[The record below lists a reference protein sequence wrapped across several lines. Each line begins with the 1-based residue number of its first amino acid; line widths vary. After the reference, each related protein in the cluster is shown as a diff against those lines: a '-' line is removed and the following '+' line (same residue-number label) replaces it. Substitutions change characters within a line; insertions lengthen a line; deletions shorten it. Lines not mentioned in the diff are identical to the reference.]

1 MTNLGRLL
9 AMLVLT
15 SACGVGDDDMPTPP
29 STPEPRL
36 CSTDFS
42 IAGQFTLGMPVPD
55 EVNNET
61 GMPPGDGMPDI
72 NGCWPIG
79 TWTFTLTQTANT
91 CDPAPTPAASYSFR
105 TDYVD
110 GPGGATDKQYQ
121 HTLLSPTGFPSTNW
135 KVKVSS
141 GGGGLCEGGIELYS
155 ADGKQSWNLHP
166 AIDVFNTSGPIEGF
180 GEYAEWADNQIP
192 M

>member
-1 MTNLGRLL
+1 MTNSGRFL
-9 AMLVLT
+9 AVLVLT
-15 SACGVGDDDMPTPP
+15 SACGVGDDEGPNNPPP

-36 CSTDFS
+36 CTTDFS
-42 IAGQFTLGMPVPD
+42 ITGNFTLGMPVPD

-61 GMPPGDGMPDI
+61 GDPPGDGIPDI

-79 TWTFTLTQTANT
+79 TWTFTMAVTANT

-105 TDYVD
+105 TDWVD
-110 GPGGATDKQYQ
+110 GANGKEYM
-121 HTLLSPTGFPSTNW
+121 HTLLAPTGIANH

-141 GGGGLCEGGIELYS
+141 GGGGLCEAGIELYS
-155 ADGKQSWNLHP
+155 PDGLKTWNLHP
-166 AIDVFNTSGPIEGF
+166 ALNVFNTSGPLTGV
-180 GEYAEWADNQIP
+180 GEYAEWSENQIP